1 MPIVAPGYLSS
12 HALPYV
18 ADIFFHERITYFL
31 PTGFTPQEVQSVA
44 DFPVHCKAENIALPS
59 WVWEFFGLYFANTE
73 DALNCASIL
82 EPLRK
87 DRVQIVATAYS
98 RDRAAIDRCRDLLF
112 EHPALL
118 AKIRHA
124 QLDQRLVARERLC
137 CIKRHSFQNPTL
149 AQQSCASCRA
159 RFFLDMDFLSK
170 EICFCNRAS

>member
-149 AQQSCASCRA
+149 AQQSCASC
-159 RFFLDMDFLSK
+159 
-170 EICFCNRAS
+170 